1 MSIWSRMGLADAA
14 SMAAMKEEILALRQE
29 NRELHEAQ
37 AKQSRQLSDGY
48 FDYTREAAENIE
60 HKVSEIGA
68 QLNSLQPAL
77 AENLRDSQ
85 QEILSAEIA
94 HRNQVL
100 QQVSVI
106 LANQELLKKGVS
118 SMETSRDKSLAQ
130 ITDLLHEIRAL
141 QSRTITNL
149 ETQLSELAST
159 CQVISGGV
167 NALKET
173 AQAQNGIEENLVA
186 QLDSWQIAL
195 QKILSESQ
203 GVTEDISFLKKYT
216 ESLWEAMKL
225 VWINDLIDNEN
236 NK

>member
-1 MSIWSRMGLADAA
+1 MSIWSKLGLADAA
-14 SMAAMKEEILALRQE
+14 SMAAMKEEILALRHE

-37 AKQSRQLSDGY
+37 SKQSQQLHESHIAC
-48 FDYTREAAENIE
+48 THEAAEKIE
-60 HKVSEIGA
+60 NKISGMGEQLESLHPVWVS
-68 QLNSLQPAL
+68 S
-77 AENLRDSQ
+77 LRDSQ
-85 QEILSAEIA
+85 QEIMSAEIA
-94 HRNQVL
+94 HRNQIL
-100 QQVSVI
+100 QQVSV
-106 LANQELLKKGVS
+106 LLTNQELLKKGVS

-130 ITDLLHEIRAL
+130 ITDLLHEIRDL
-141 QSRTITNL
+141 QGRTITNL

-167 NALKET
+167 DALKET
-173 AQAQNGIEENLVA
+173 AQAQSGIEENLVA

-225 VWINDLIDNEN
+225 VWINDLIDDTN
-236 NK
+236 N